1 MKKRIAILGS
11 TGSIGRQALEVVQHH
26 PELFTCELLTARS
39 NYKLLVEQALAFRPR
54 AVVIGDDSHHQAVQD
69 ALQGRGVEVFSGQ
82 EALLE
87 ALEMESI
94 DLVLVAIVGFA
105 GLKPTLKAIEEGKT
119 LALANK
125 EALVVAGDL
134 VTVTARKKKVD
145 IFPVDSEHSAI
156 FQCLAGEGQNPV
168 EKVYLTASGGPFRGR
183 VRDDLKKVTK
193 EEALLHPNWK
203 MGRKITI
210 DSASLMNKGFEVIE
224 AHWLFNLA
232 PHQISVV
239 IHPQSVIHSIV
250 QFQDG
255 SMKAQMGLP
264 DMKLPIQYA
273 LSWPRRIPSPF
284 PRFNFRDFPQLTFE
298 VPELKNF
305 PNLAMAYEA
314 LEKGGTMPCILNAAN
329 EVAVKAY
336 LDDRVGFLEM
346 SDIIATCMAKV
357 PVIMSPSYD
366 DYVHTDAVT
375 REKALALL
383 NK

>member
-1 MKKRIAILGS
+1 LKKRIAILGS
-11 TGSIGRQALEVVQHH
+11 TGSIGRQALEVVQRH
-26 PELFTCELLTARS
+26 PERFACELLTARS
-39 NYKLLVEQALAFRPR
+39 NYRLLVEQALAFSPH
-54 AVVIGDDSHHQAVQD
+54 AVVIADNSHYKAVQD
-69 ALQGRGVEVFSGQ
+69 ALKDRGVAVSAGQ

-119 LALANK
+119 VALANK

-134 VTVTARKKKVD
+134 VTGTARKKK
-145 IFPVDSEHSAI
+145 IAILPVDSEHSAI
-156 FQCLAGEGQNPV
+156 FQCLEGEWRNPV

-232 PHQISVV
+232 PSQISVV
-239 IHPQSVIHSIV
+239 IHPQSIIHSIV

-273 LSWPRRIPSPF
+273 LSWPQRIPSPF
-284 PRFNFRDFPQLTFE
+284 PRFDFRDFPQLTFE
-298 VPELKNF
+298 VPDLRNF

-314 LEKGGTMPCILNAAN
+314 LEKGGTMPCILNASN

-357 PVIMSPSYD
+357 PVMMSPSYD
-366 DYVHTDAVT
+366 DYIHTDAVT